1 MTEQVDILLVL
12 GILISMLLSA
22 FFSGMEIAFVSGNRM
37 LFEMD
42 KEKNGLSTRITD
54 LFYKHPND
62 FVSAMLVGNN
72 IVLVVYGIMIAKLFN
87 STIFNGM
94 DAAFTVP
101 ADTVLSTLIVLFT
114 GEFLPKTL
122 FKSNPNRLLK
132 FFSPLAY
139 LFYVL
144 LWPVSRFTTFLSKGI
159 LRVLG
164 VKLKKEQAGD
174 EFSKVDLDYLV
185 QSSIDNAKDEDDVED
200 EVKIFQNALEFSDIK
215 VRDCMIP
222 RTEINA
228 VEYDCSKE
236 DLMQKFIES
245 GNSKIIVYHD
255 DIDHIDGYIHSSEMF
270 RNTSG
275 DWHSSICKMPFV
287 PETMTARK
295 LMKIFLC
302 DKRSLAIV
310 VDEFGGTSGIVS
322 LEDIVEEIF
331 GDIEDEHDSNKYIAQ
346 KAADGEYM
354 LSARLEIEKVNE
366 MFDLKIPESEEYKT
380 ISGFIL
386 YHYQSFPKLNEVVKI
401 GKYSFKIVKGSMT
414 KIELVRLSIS

>member
-295 LMKIFLC
+295 LMKIFLR

-346 KAADGEYM
+346 KTADGEYM